1 MGRLFSTTKFT
12 GLREAMNIQNNVQLK
27 PFNTL
32 SLSSIT
38 SHYVKIQ
45 NVADV
50 LDAVAYAHLTDLNIL
65 VLSGGSN
72 MLLPE
77 HVHSLVLHM
86 DIQGIDVVADDA
98 EYQTVRVG
106 AGENWHQFVL
116 WTTRQQLYGLQNL
129 ALIPG
134 LVGASPVQNIGA
146 YGVEAGEFIQSVQ
159 VYDRQHKQLRSIV
172 AADCDFAYRH
182 SVFKDEPDRYIITH
196 VTFHLPKQAELKLG
210 YGDLKVAV
218 GEEKTLENLQQQ
230 VIQIRQSK
238 LPDPKDYPNVGS
250 FFKNPVVT
258 SQVFARIS
266 HEFPHL
272 PHYPQASGQVKLAAG
287 WLIDQAGWK
296 GKQLGKVGMFH
307 KQALVLVNYADANLS
322 DVQATYRA
330 VQQDVYRK
338 FHIQLEPEPVLFAKD
353 GSLCAHTDA

>member
-1 MGRLFSTTKFT
+1 
-12 GLREAMNIQNNVQLK
+12 MNIQNNVQLK

-32 SLSSIT
+32 SLSAIT

-50 LDAVAYAHLTDLNIL
+50 LDAVAYAHLTNLNIL

-86 DIQGIDVVADDA
+86 DIQGIELLEDTADS
-98 EYQTVRVG
+98 QTLRVG
-106 AGENWHQFVL
+106 AGQNWHEFVL
-116 WTTRQQLYGLQNL
+116 WTTSQNLVGLQNL

-159 VYDRQHKQLRSIV
+159 VYDREHKQLRSIL

-182 SVFKDEPDRYIITH
+182 SVFKDEPHRYIITH
-196 VTFHLPKQAELKLG
+196 VTFKLPKHAELKLG
-210 YGDLKVAV
+210 YGDLKAAV
-218 GEEKTLENLQQQ
+218 GDDLTPQNLQQQ
-230 VIQIRQSK
+230 VINIRQSK

-266 HEFPHL
+266 HEFPNL
-272 PHYPQASGQVKLAAG
+272 PHYPQANGQVKLAAG

-307 KQALVLVNYADANLS
+307 KQALVLVNYADATLS

-330 VQQDVYRK
+330 VQADVYRK
-338 FHIQLEPEPVLFAKD
+338 FHVKLEPEPVLFAKD
-353 GSLCAHTDA
+353 GLLRAHTDA